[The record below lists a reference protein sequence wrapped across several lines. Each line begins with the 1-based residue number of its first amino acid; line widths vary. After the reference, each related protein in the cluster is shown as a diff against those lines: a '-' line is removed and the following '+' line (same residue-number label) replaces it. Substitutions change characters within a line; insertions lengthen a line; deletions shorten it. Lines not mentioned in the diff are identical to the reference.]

1 MGEQAGAYFVLGVIA
16 LIIVTATL
24 KIYIDHVLP
33 RQLARRPVKRSTLAA
48 ATHYGEWDERDAS
61 VDVGFR
67 ASRATEVE
75 AEVAAEATAEKREPA
90 FVMTEKALQLR
101 LDEATARAYDKGATE
116 LYAFLAG
123 RGYLVPG
130 KATAI
135 KADFFK
141 VSAGRQLQALNAAIA
156 AVPVPPEAPEPAA
169 AKPVSGNPRPAGA
182 AYVGELAEQP

>member
-1 MGEQAGAYFVLGVIA
+1 MLGVMA
-16 LIIVTATL
+16 LIIIGAGL
-24 KIYIDHVLP
+24 KLYVDYVLP
-33 RQLARRPVKRSTLAA
+33 RQLARRPVKRSTPQPAV
-48 ATHYGEWDERDAS
+48 HYGEWDERDAPENAS
-61 VDVGFR
+61 FR
-67 ASRATEVE
+67 ASRATEAE
-75 AEVAAEATAEKREPA
+75 AEAAAEVAAEKREPA

-101 LDEATARAYDKGATE
+101 LDEAAARAYDKGATE